1 MIWLMIEA
9 DGFDIQPDRTGSKK
23 TMILEGMKEK

>member
-9 DGFDIQPDRTGSKK
+9 MNLIFNRIELVAKK
-23 TMILEGMKEK
+23 TMILEGMK